1 MHRDA
6 SLFAMSERDFF
17 LRYQNVTSPEIRSC
31 LAAYADL
38 TREIQRGVPTLVRMR
53 RFMKDLHHPEKRL
66 KAVHVA
72 GTSGK
77 GSTATLMAR
86 VLAEHSFCVGLT
98 TSPHLRDLTERIQV
112 NNALIPVDELTRLL
126 RRCFEILARW
136 PARAH
141 ELPHYFELMTALAFL
156 WFVEQKVEYTV
167 IETGL
172 GGRFDAT
179 NALRAKNKVAV
190 FTPIDLDHQRL
201 LGNTRAKIA
210 LEKSGM
216 MVPGGM
222 AWSAPQPDEVKKVLD
237 EQANHQDVTLSYT
250 QAVDP
255 RTVRMTK
262 KGTQFSYQ
270 NEKVQWRDLEMS
282 VVGLHQAQNATLILD
297 VVQAIAQR
305 DGWTVSE
312 SSTRQAL
319 KETVLPGRFEIRSLG
334 EQTIILDVAH
344 NPQKI
349 RSLLETVR
357 VLFPKISIE
366 LILGLSSLDHAEA
379 IVNIVKE
386 YEARIFSTDIE
397 VGDLYQRYR
406 LADVQKLQEVI
417 ERAGILL

>member
-1 MHRDA
+1 
-6 SLFAMSERDFF
+6 
-17 LRYQNVTSPEIRSC
+17 
-31 LAAYADL
+31 
-38 TREIQRGVPTLVRMR
+38 
-53 RFMKDLHHPEKRL
+53 
-66 KAVHVA
+66 
-72 GTSGK
+72 
-77 GSTATLMAR
+77 
-86 VLAEHSFCVGLT
+86 
-98 TSPHLRDLTERIQV
+98 
-112 NNALIPVDELTRLL
+112 
-126 RRCFEILARW
+126 
-136 PARAH
+136 
-141 ELPHYFELMTALAFL
+141 MTALAFL

-297 VVQAIAQR
+297 VVR
-305 DGWTVSE
+305 HRSKRWLTVSIIHAT
-312 SSTRQAL
+312 SA
-319 KETVLPGRFEIRSLG
+319 KETNSRRLRSARSESRRSFLMSR
-334 EQTIILDVAH
+334 TIH
-344 NPQKI
+344 KI

-357 VLFPKISIE
+357 VLFPKHHRTH
-366 LILGLSSLDHAEA
+366 LGLRTDHAEA
-379 IVNIVKE
+379 EHRKE
-386 YEARIFSTDIE
+386 HEPAFFYGYRSR
-397 VGDLYQRYR
+397 GSLRYR

-417 ERAGILL
+417 ERAGILLEPPITI

>member
-1 MHRDA
+1 
-6 SLFAMSERDFF
+6 
-17 LRYQNVTSPEIRSC
+17 
-31 LAAYADL
+31 
-38 TREIQRGVPTLVRMR
+38 
-53 RFMKDLHHPEKRL
+53 
-66 KAVHVA
+66 
-72 GTSGK
+72 
-77 GSTATLMAR
+77 
-86 VLAEHSFCVGLT
+86 
-98 TSPHLRDLTERIQV
+98 
-112 NNALIPVDELTRLL
+112 
-126 RRCFEILARW
+126 
-136 PARAH
+136 
-141 ELPHYFELMTALAFL
+141 MTALAFL

-357 VLFPKISIE
+357 VIFPKHHRTH
-366 LILGLSSLDHAEA
+366 LGLRTDHAEA
-379 IVNIVKE
+379 EHRKE
-386 YEARIFSTDIE
+386 HEAAFFYGYRSR
-397 VGDLYQRYR
+397 GSLRYR

-417 ERAGILL
+417 ERAGILLEPPITI